1 MKNSTIIQSLI
12 ASSAMILTSNIH
24 ALTLE
29 EAVSEA
35 LSSSPVV
42 QKSKSAKE
50 EAKWKKLEGHSGFLP
65 TLNANATYLFDKK
78 YALTN
83 VRLGGAT
90 TDTIVPQII
99 PNSQLALTATYP
111 LFEGFAGINRLNA
124 TRENANSANAELQW
138 TEFKTEMDVTLAF
151 YKNLA
156 NKTLKEVATQNL
168 KALQDHLKDVKL
180 FKMSG
185 MATNYD
191 VLRVEVQV
199 SNAETDLLN
208 AEDNIVI
215 SEQNLAE
222 ILGKEYTPGMFDTAG
237 ELPILEEAVAKNIS
251 EEDIHNRADIIALKN
266 KVNALSYNDGATGV
280 FWVPRLSAFG
290 QYQYYNN
297 LNDSLTDTDKYRSAY
312 QVGLQLSWNLFDAG
326 VSFSRSKQSTEQLVQ
341 AEKSYRM
348 TELKA
353 QKELEINKRRYN
365 YFANL
370 YKARSRDISRSKES
384 VRLAREGQ
392 KVGSRTNTD
401 LLDAEADLYRSQA
414 GAVNA
419 QLGAIEALINLQTSI
434 GKKIYNF

>member
-1 MKNSTIIQSLI
+1 MKNLI
-12 ASSAMILTSNIH
+12 KLQTVIAPFAILLTSSAH
-24 ALTLE
+24 ALTLQ
-29 EAVSEA
+29 EAIDEA
-35 LSSSPVV
+35 LNSSPNV
-42 QKSKSAKE
+42 QKSKSVKE
-50 EAKWKKLEGHSGFLP
+50 EAKWKKLEGVSGFLP

-83 VRLGGAT
+83 VRLGGSSS
-90 TDTIVPQII
+90 DTIVPQII

-111 LFEGFAGINRLNA
+111 LFEGFSSINRMSA
-124 TRENANSANAELQW
+124 ARENANAANAELQW

-156 NKTLKEVATQNL
+156 NKTLKEVANQNL

-180 FKMSG
+180 FKNSG

-208 AEDNIVI
+208 ADDNIAI

-222 ILGKEYTPGMFDTAG
+222 ILGKEYTPGMIETGG
-237 ELPILEEAVAKNIS
+237 ELPLPSDAIVSNLSN
-251 EEDIHNRADIIALKN
+251 EDIHNRADIIALKN
-266 KVNALSYNDGATGV
+266 KVSALSYTDSASGA

-297 LNDSLTDTDKYRSAY
+297 LNDSLTDSDKYRSAY

-326 VSFSRSKQSTEQLVQ
+326 VSFSRSKQSTEQLIQ

-353 QKELEINKRRYN
+353 QKELEVNKRKYN
-365 YFANL
+365 YFVTL
-370 YKARSRDISRSKES
+370 YKARSRDIARSKES

-392 KVGSRTNTD
+392 KVGSRTNSD